1 MKCHNK
7 SEIYERMMDLTVEI
21 DGDVRTLEQ
30 ALRRFTA
37 SEMLEGDN
45 KYYCNRFAYFFFV
58 MQLSSLMTFFFIFTA
73 AQHCYF
79 YFICLYAF
87 VSMLTV
93 YFFANSCL
101 CVTFFV

>member
-45 KYYCNRFAYFFFV
+45 KYYCNRFAYFFFCYAV
-58 MQLSSLMTFFFIFTA
+58 IFIDDLLIHLYCCSTLLFL
-73 AQHCYF
+73 F
-79 YFICLYAF
+79 YMPICICFY
-87 VSMLTV
+87 V
-93 YFFANSCL
+93 N
-101 CVTFFV
+101 CVLFC